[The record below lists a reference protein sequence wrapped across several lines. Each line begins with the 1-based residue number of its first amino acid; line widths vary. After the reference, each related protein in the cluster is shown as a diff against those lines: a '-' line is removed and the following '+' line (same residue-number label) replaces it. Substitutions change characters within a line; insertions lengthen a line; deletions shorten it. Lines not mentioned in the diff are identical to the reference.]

1 MPDNEADGMEDGM
14 EGTADSGPPVV
25 PSPAE
30 AELLAAFSRLAPAG
44 SNRWNFEESMSRLNP
59 QPILDSSAPHP
70 SSSEASAPGP
80 PWPGLPG
87 DLWARG
93 RSAQVGQ
100 RMVGDVVAAMADFLA
115 ADSRAL
121 VSQVN
126 EANEAQAE
134 ISRQRFLAAWDGLRF
149 LAARLERLER
159 RSDVVTDLF
168 PDLSRDVP
176 EPDLAPWVDRLGQWF
191 SRPAAEGPV
200 VHGESSDGSL
210 VRALAAAGYDARG
223 IEPRAERV
231 WASAGGPPVA
241 LGEVA
246 ERLVS
251 VADGELAG
259 LILSGSIDRL
269 DLPGKLLLAE
279 LAISK
284 TAPGATVAVLPMDQ
298 RAWSDGSPVTVSD
311 LTPGRPL
318 HPETWAAVLERT
330 GLTDVRWHRPEGGEL
345 IHVVVGRRP

>member
-1 MPDNEADGMEDGM
+1 MPDNEADGV
-14 EGTADSGPPVV
+14 EGRAVSG

-30 AELLAAFSRLAPAG
+30 LELVAAFSRLAPAG

-59 QPILDSSAPHP
+59 QPAPDPSGRESSGPDPSAPDSS
-70 SSSEASAPGP
+70 GP
-80 PWPGLPG
+80 DLPWSGLPG
-87 DLWARG
+87 DIWERG

-121 VSQVN
+121 VNQVH
-126 EANEAQAE
+126 EANEAEAE
-134 ISRQRFLAAWDGLRF
+134 VSRHRFLAAWDGLRF

-176 EPDLAPWVDRLGQWF
+176 EPDLAPWAGRVGQWF
-191 SRPAAEGPV
+191 IPPEAQGPV
-200 VHGESSDGSL
+200 VHGESGDGSL

-241 LGEVA
+241 MGEVA
-246 ERLVS
+246 ERLTGM
-251 VADGELAG
+251 ADGELAG

-279 LAISK
+279 LAVSK

-298 RAWSDGSPVTVSD
+298 LAWSDGSPVTVSD
-311 LTPGRPL
+311 LMPGRPL
-318 HPETWAAVLERT
+318 HPETWTAVLERT
-330 GLTDVRWHRPEGGEL
+330 GLVDVRWHRPEGGDL
-345 IHVVVGRRP
+345 MHVVVGRRP